1 MDGVQLINSLF
12 FRPERG
18 FFITPDQ
25 LGLAYRDVVFRAR
38 DGTGLHGWFVPLDT
52 RDRSGPGRNPITV
65 LFMHGVAGNISHRV
79 ENAAALRAKLQI
91 NVFLFDYRG
100 YGRSGGEPTEEGTYM
115 DAEAAFETV
124 CRQPEV
130 DPERVILFGHS
141 LGGAVAI
148 ELAVRLGRQVHGLIV
163 ESSFA
168 SGREVTRLLIPVMHA
183 RMLGNA
189 IPDFYNSQVKVGRVV
204 APLLITHGEEDSLL
218 PLTMGEALY
227 QAAHEPKF
235 FFPVPGADHH
245 DVYQV
250 GGPAYYERLA
260 SFVDYCDNHTREE

>member
-1 MDGVQLINSLF
+1 MDGTQLINSLF

-25 LGLAYRDVVFRAR
+25 LGLAYVDMVFRAR
-38 DGTGLHGWFVPLDT
+38 DGTGLHGWFVPSGT
-52 RDRSGPGRNPITV
+52 SDRSSRDAVTI

-79 ENAAALRAKLQI
+79 ENAAALRANLEA

-124 CRQPEV
+124 CRRQEV
-130 DPERVILFGHS
+130 DPERIILFGHS

-148 ELAVRLGRQVHGLIV
+148 ELAVRLGRRVHGLIV

-168 SGREVTRLLIPVMHA
+168 SGREVTRFLVPVMPP

-189 IPDFYNSQVKVGRVV
+189 IPDLYNSQAKVGRVE

-218 PLTMGEALY
+218 PLAMGEALY
-227 QAAHEPKF
+227 QAAREPKF
-235 FFPVPGADHH
+235 FFPVPGAAHH
-245 DVYQV
+245 DVYQA
-250 GGPAYYERLA
+250 GGPAYYEQLA
-260 SFVDYCDNHTREE
+260 SFVDYCDSHTLER

>member
-1 MDGVQLINSLF
+1 MDGAQLINSLF

-18 FFITPDQ
+18 FFVTPDQ
-25 LGLAYRDVVFRAR
+25 LGLAYVDVVFRAR
-38 DGTGLHGWFVPLDT
+38 DGTGLHGWFVPLGT
-52 RDRSGPGRNPITV
+52 RDCPGRDPVTI

-79 ENAAALRAKLQI
+79 ENAAALHAKLQV

-100 YGRSGGEPTEEGTYM
+100 YGRSGGEPTEKGTYL

-124 CRQPEV
+124 CRRPEV
-130 DPERVILFGHS
+130 DPERIILFGHS

-148 ELAVRLGRQVHGLIV
+148 ELAVRLGRRVHGLIV

-168 SGREVTRLLIPVMHA
+168 SGREVTRFLIPVMRP

-189 IPDFYNSQVKVGRVV
+189 IPDFYDSQAKVGRVR
-204 APLLITHGEEDSLL
+204 APLLVTHGEEDSLL
-218 PLTMGEALY
+218 PLAMGEALY
-227 QAAHEPKF
+227 QAAREPKF
-235 FFPVPGADHH
+235 FFPVPGADHR
-245 DVYQV
+245 DVYQA

-260 SFVDYCDNHTREE
+260 SFVDYCGNHTLER

>member
-1 MDGVQLINSLF
+1 MDGAQLINSF
-12 FRPERG
+12 FLRPERG

-25 LGLAYRDVVFRAR
+25 LGLAYADVVFRSG
-38 DGTGLHGWFVPLDT
+38 DGTGLHGWFVPLGT
-52 RDRSGPGRNPITV
+52 RDCSGRDPVTI
-65 LFMHGVAGNISHRV
+65 LFMHGAAGNISHRAKH
-79 ENAAALRAKLQI
+79 AAALRAKLQV

-124 CRQPEV
+124 CRRPEV
-130 DPERVILFGHS
+130 DPERIILFGHS

-148 ELAVRLGRQVHGLIV
+148 ELAVRLGRRVHGLIV

-168 SGREVTRLLIPVMHA
+168 SGREVTRFLIPVMPP

-189 IPDFYNSQVKVGRVV
+189 IPGFDSQAKVGRLE
-204 APLLITHGEEDSLL
+204 APLIIIHGEEDSLL
-218 PLTMGEALY
+218 PLAMGETLY
-227 QAAHEPKF
+227 KAAREPKF
-235 FFPVPGADHH
+235 FLPVPGADHH
-245 DVYQV
+245 DVHQA

-260 SFVDYCDNHTREE
+260 SFLDYCDNHTLKR